1 MYFFSEGSGRTQV
14 DYKIEEIGDDLEI
27 SITGGVIHVGGVG
40 LVADGVYNILSVR
53 NHKEFELI
61 QPLADKLKKYN
72 DINILIVA
80 GIHLDEIT
88 LDEIREIL
96 DNNQK
101 AIEKIDK
108 YISSE
113 YEIFHEFHK

>member
-40 LVADGVYNILSVR
+40 LVAGGVYNILSVR